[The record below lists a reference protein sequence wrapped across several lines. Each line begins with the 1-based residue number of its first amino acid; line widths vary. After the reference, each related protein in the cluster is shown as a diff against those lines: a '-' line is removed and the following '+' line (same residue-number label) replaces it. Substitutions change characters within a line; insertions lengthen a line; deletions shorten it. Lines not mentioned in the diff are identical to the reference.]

1 MNTEQMH
8 NFVKYW
14 LSERP
19 NQMRFGYLYGYFADD
34 PFYHNGIRAIVE
46 AIYEPHQYCNSQ
58 EFYILDGDER
68 KKNIEI
74 VA

>member
-1 MNTEQMH
+1 MH

-34 PFYHNGIRAIVE
+34 PYYQNGIRAIVE